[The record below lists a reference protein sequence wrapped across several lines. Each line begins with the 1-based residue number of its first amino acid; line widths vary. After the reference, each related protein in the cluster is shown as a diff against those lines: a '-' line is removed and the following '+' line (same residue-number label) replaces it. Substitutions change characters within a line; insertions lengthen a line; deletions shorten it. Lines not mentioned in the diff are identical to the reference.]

1 LEDGKNAFAVDFYE
15 MREPSD
21 GAPSSD
27 DDSSLFASPE
37 LPRVP
42 IGSGPSSHRVCDR
55 VDVALSRCSCTGRNA
70 CVAEKAAT
78 DSAEEGQNGRS
89 GMPNSEENARH
100 ILQAPRTSQFF
111 RVSELVAKMTDG
123 NDSRR

>member
-42 IGSGPSSHRVCDR
+42 IGSATVLIACVTASMSLFHGAVAREGTLAWRKRPPRTRQKKGKTGVLACRTRKKTRAIYYKRPEPPSSSEC
-55 VDVALSRCSCTGRNA
+55 
-70 CVAEKAAT
+70 
-78 DSAEEGQNGRS
+78 QN
-89 GMPNSEENARH
+89 
-100 ILQAPRTSQFF
+100 
-111 RVSELVAKMTDG
+111 
-123 NDSRR
+123 